1 MAVRPRSPR
10 GEGERLR
17 ATLLDV
23 ATELL
28 AEVHDIDRLSIRAV
42 TARAGVSPTALYMH
56 FADKDELVDAIKQR
70 CFTALREWV
79 AAAGA
84 DAADPRGRLYA
95 MGKAYLS
102 FARERA
108 GWYAVCFQTRFGKQH
123 QEGENLPPARDSEEA
138 DALVFLDLMDAVSAV
153 VETETSEEELFEL
166 STVIWTAL
174 HGRASLL
181 QAMPVC
187 PLPDEDRWLSR
198 LAQVVL
204 GSGQD
209 RASA

>member
-17 ATLLDV
+17 VTLLDV
-23 ATELL
+23 ATEML
-28 AEVHDIDRLSIRAV
+28 AEVHDIDRLSIRGV
-42 TARAGVSPTALYMH
+42 TSRAGVSPSALYMH
-56 FADKDELVDAIKQR
+56 FADKDELVGAIKER

-79 AAAGA
+79 ADAGA
-84 DAADPRGRLYA
+84 DADDPRARLYA

-108 GWYAVCFQTRFGKQH
+108 GWYAVCFQTRFGELH
-123 QEGENLPPARDSEEA
+123 EENRPPARDTEDA
-138 DALVFLDLMDAVSAV
+138 DALIFLDLMDAVAAV
-153 VETETSEEELFEL
+153 IETSDEEQLYEI
-166 STVIWTAL
+166 STIIWTAL

-187 PLPDEDRWLSR
+187 PLPDEDRWLGR
-198 LAQVVL
+198 LASVVL
-204 GSGQD
+204 AGGAGGPGD
-209 RASA
+209 R

>member
-28 AEVHDIDRLSIRAV
+28 AEVHDIDRLSVRAV
-42 TARAGVSPTALYMH
+42 TSRAGVSPTALYMH
-56 FADKDELVDAIKQR
+56 FADKDELVDAIKHR

-84 DAADPRGRLYA
+84 EADDPRARLYA

-108 GWYAVCFQTRFGKQH
+108 GWYAVCFQTRFGEA
-123 QEGENLPPARDSEEA
+123 QEDNLPPARDTEDA
-138 DALVFLDLMDAVSAV
+138 DALVFLDLMDAVAAV
-153 VETETSEEELFEL
+153 VETSEEELFEI
-166 STVIWTAL
+166 STVIWAAL

-198 LAQVVL
+198 LAQIVI
-204 GSGQD
+204 GPEPEPAG
-209 RASA
+209 A

>member
-23 ATELL
+23 ATEML
-28 AEVHDIDRLSIRAV
+28 AEVNDIDRLSIRAV
-42 TARAGVSPTALYMH
+42 TARAGVSPSALYMH

-70 CFTALREWV
+70 CFNALREWV
-79 AAAGA
+79 ADAGA
-84 DAADPRGRLYA
+84 DAGDPRARLFA
-95 MGKAYLS
+95 MGKAYLA
-102 FARERA
+102 FAREQP
-108 GWYAVCFQTRFGKQH
+108 GWYAVCFQTRFG
-123 QEGENLPPARDSEEA
+123 ELREDNLPPARDTEDA
-138 DALVFLDLMDAVSAV
+138 DALVFLDLMDAVGAV
-153 VETETSEEELFEL
+153 IEASEEELFEI

-187 PLPDEDRWLSR
+187 PLPDEDRWLAR
-198 LAQVVL
+198 LALVL
-204 GSGQD
+204 IGPEPGG
-209 RASA
+209 AGGL